1 MSKSTSSKHS
11 RRDIS
16 DRSLKSLV
24 PTKATLELL
33 EHIVRVAWDGNLQE
47 RLDVRDGKSR
57 PTLELLEHIVRVAW
71 DGNLQEK
78 VCEVALA
85 IHKDLRSCFHNTTV
99 TYETAN
105 RATHIVGE
113 INVTVDC
120 WLGQMRALQ
129 ESISKINV
137 RRDTP
142 PNFME
147 LPKEVHGKEI
157 KKFRLMLSPPS
168 SINNWLEPVCD
179 AISERASTIEI
190 LALLKTF
197 ISHKHIA
204 WIRGLS
210 REPLEKRMD
219 IIRKRVDGF
228 LLAAPMRLFNER
240 EYYEMRSRCY
250 APL

>member
-1 MSKSTSSKHS
+1 MGGATAEYPPASGHPIHGEAAAGGGYNAQDPFVNFSSSPDQQETYDTPIFSFVVLLCLLLGMYHCASSRMQTLPQQFIDMSKSTSSKHS

-47 RLDVRDGKSR
+47 RL
-57 PTLELLEHIVRVAW
+57 
-71 DGNLQEK
+71 
-78 VCEVALA
+78 CEVALA

-157 KKFRLMLSPPS
+157 KKFRLMLSY
-168 SINNWLEPVCD
+168 V
-179 AISERASTIEI
+179 
-190 LALLKTF
+190 
-197 ISHKHIA
+197 
-204 WIRGLS
+204 
-210 REPLEKRMD
+210 
-219 IIRKRVDGF
+219 
-228 LLAAPMRLFNER
+228 
-240 EYYEMRSRCY
+240 
-250 APL
+250 